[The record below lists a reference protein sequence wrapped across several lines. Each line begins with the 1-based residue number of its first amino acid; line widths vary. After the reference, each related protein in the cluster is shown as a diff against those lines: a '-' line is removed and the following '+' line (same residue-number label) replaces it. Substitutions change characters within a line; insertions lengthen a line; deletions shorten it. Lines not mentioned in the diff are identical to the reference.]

1 MQERAKAK
9 WYERYYWFFSSN
21 GLLVFAGKNMRN
33 NRTIMKRY
41 CKPED
46 LILSSEMEDAPLVV
60 VKTQNISPIPAETIY
75 EAAELAIDYSSVWEK
90 KMENFPAFY
99 IKPEQ
104 VVVDE
109 KIQINGEKKF
119 LEKIK
124 PRISIGILQ
133 ENVWNAKLIF
143 GPPTAVKKHTP
154 YMLTLIPGDVE
165 AGKLAGEI
173 KKLLLQKIPPELQQS
188 TETIELKEIV
198 KIIPFGKA
206 DLVR

>member
-1 MQERAKAK
+1 MPSKK

-46 LILSSEMEDAPLVV
+46 LILFSEAENSPLVV
-60 VKTQNISPIPAETIY
+60 IQTKKISPIPAETIY
-75 EAAELAIDYSSVWEK
+75 EAAELVVNYSDVWK
-90 KMENFPAFY
+90 NKIENFPVFY
-99 IKPEQ
+99 VKPEQ
-104 VVVDE
+104 VVINE
-109 KIQINGEKKF
+109 KIEKIEITGERKF
-119 LEKIK
+119 IEKIK
-124 PRISIGILQ
+124 PRLSIGIQQ
-133 ENVWNAKLIF
+133 EKVFDAKLIF

-154 YMLTLIPGDVE
+154 YMLTIIPGE
-165 AGKLAGEI
+165 IAAENLALEI
-173 KKLLLQKIPPELQQS
+173 KKLLLQKVPPEVYQQ
-188 TETIELKEIV
+188 TESIELKEIV